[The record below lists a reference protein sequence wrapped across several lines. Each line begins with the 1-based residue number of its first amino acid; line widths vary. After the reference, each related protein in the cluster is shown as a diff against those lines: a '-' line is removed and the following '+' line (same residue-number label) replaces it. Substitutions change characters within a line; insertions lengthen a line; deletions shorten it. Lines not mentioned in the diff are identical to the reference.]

1 MPYICVMQK
10 RAILIGANGLIG
22 SHILE
27 FLIQYDYEEIQLLLR
42 KEISISNTK
51 ITQRLV
57 DFDGPE
63 TWEDA
68 FEDCSHVFCAIGTT
82 RKKTPNLND
91 YRKVDYDI
99 PVNAIKAAD
108 KYGADAFMLVSS
120 VGADATSK
128 NFYLQIKGEVED
140 VLEGAQIPVKGSFQ
154 PSLLLG
160 DRQEK
165 RFGEWLARKIMPLFN
180 FMIPATYKAIQA
192 KDVALA
198 MLRATQTQKES
209 YQVYQYNEMQKL
221 VKSV

>member
-22 SHILE
+22 SNILE

-91 YRKVDYDI
+91 YRKVD
-99 PVNAIKAAD
+99 
-108 KYGADAFMLVSS
+108 
-120 VGADATSK
+120 
-128 NFYLQIKGEVED
+128 
-140 VLEGAQIPVKGSFQ
+140 
-154 PSLLLG
+154 
-160 DRQEK
+160 
-165 RFGEWLARKIMPLFN
+165 
-180 FMIPATYKAIQA
+180 
-192 KDVALA
+192 
-198 MLRATQTQKES
+198 
-209 YQVYQYNEMQKL
+209 
-221 VKSV
+221 